1 VIIEGHAD
9 VRGPDDYNLAL
20 SQRRAE
26 LARAALVKQGFTVE
40 RIDAVGYG
48 RSRPRDPGTS
58 DEAHHRNRR
67 VEFVIVRHG
76 PTADTTAPAPTT
88 TSPAPTTTSSSSSF
102 DRSDAIDAAAAMT
115 AEPAAHASMITK
127 GAP

>member
-1 VIIEGHAD
+1 MWRSHPEWQRVIIEGHAD

-26 LARAALVKQGFTVE
+26 LARAALVKQGFDAD

-58 DEAHHRNRR
+58 DESLHRNRR

-76 PTADTTAPAPTT
+76 AASATPLPVPVAGTTV
-88 TSPAPTTTSSSSSF
+88 
-102 DRSDAIDAAAAMT
+102 DMHDAIDAAATMT
-115 AEPAAHASMITK
+115 AEPAAHASMLVK
-127 GAP
+127 GTP